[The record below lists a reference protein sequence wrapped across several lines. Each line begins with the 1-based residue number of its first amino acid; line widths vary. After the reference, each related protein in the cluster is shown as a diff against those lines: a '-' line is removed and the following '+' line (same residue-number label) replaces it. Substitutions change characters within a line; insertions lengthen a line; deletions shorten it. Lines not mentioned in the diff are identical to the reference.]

1 MKNFR
6 LLFLLILC
14 FSAIPGSTQTT
25 NTDSL
30 SKTTPDSADST
41 SLNSIQQELAAA
53 RLNEANL
60 RMEIEQM
67 KLTAYSADSIKLSKQ
82 KQRIDSLRHH
92 TKGIPVVVEEDTL
105 FYFYAKRGG
114 LTPQQRAERVSQDI
128 TGLGLHPD
136 SIYIESSDIVTDL
149 MYGDKVIV
157 SFTDMDGLWEN
168 CTREQLAKN
177 KRIVIIEKL
186 KIMKEEHGF
195 LQLCK
200 RILYFILIIFGQYLL
215 FKLTNLI
222 FNKLRIRIEKLGNTK
237 LKSVSI

>member
-1 MKNFR
+1 
-6 LLFLLILC
+6 
-14 FSAIPGSTQTT
+14 
-25 NTDSL
+25 
-30 SKTTPDSADST
+30 
-41 SLNSIQQELAAA
+41 
-53 RLNEANL
+53 
-60 RMEIEQM
+60 
-67 KLTAYSADSIKLSKQ
+67 
-82 KQRIDSLRHH
+82 
-92 TKGIPVVVEEDTL
+92 
-105 FYFYAKRGG
+105 
-114 LTPQQRAERVSQDI
+114 
-128 TGLGLHPD
+128 
-136 SIYIESSDIVTDL
+136 

-186 KIMKEEHGF
+186 KIMKEEHDF